1 MHTLGSTLAL
11 RLLISIIIMVPD
23 SSSPCMDEKQT
34 ALSPLEVN
42 TSLSEQTGAKVVLC
56 CPFIPPSRVLVIV
69 TWQIVLRDKPLCSIS
84 YKRETNET
92 LENNCTD
99 GRITW
104 ASRPDQSP
112 HLQIHPVVVSHEGNY
127 RCQMATIDGNFE
139 HNYHLQVLVPP
150 EVTVFPEK
158 NRTVVCQAVAGR
170 PAAQIFW
177 TPEGDC
183 APEKQ
188 DGVNGTVTT
197 RSTCHYP
204 DGNVSTV
211 TCFVSHPTG
220 NRSLSTDLLPD
231 SSSSCMDEKQ
241 TALSPLE
248 VTTSLSV
255 PMGTTVVLC
264 CPCIPLT
271 RVLITAW
278 QIIFRGKPSCNIAY
292 DRETNQTIE
301 TNCGDRRI
309 TWASRPDQS
318 PHLQIQ
324 AMAITHDGYYK
335 CQMVTYDGTFRRG
348 YHLQV
353 LGHQTPESPGSTLLI
368 ILYVKLTLLVV
379 TLVIVGFAF
388 LQRINDCRE

>member
-1 MHTLGSTLAL
+1 MLCPCRTHHL
-11 RLLISIIIMVPD
+11 RLLLMLTVFFLAD

-34 ALSPLEVN
+34 TLSPTEVN
-42 TSLSEQTGAKVVLC
+42 TSQPVQTGEKVVLC

-112 HLQIHPVVVSHEGNY
+112 HLQIHPVAVSHEGNY

-188 DGVNGTVTT
+188 DWVNGTVTT

-220 NRSLSTDLLPD
+220 NRSLSTDLLPGAKG
-231 SSSSCMDEKQ
+231 SEKLYYLFIIIPVILIIGFIWFLKISGYRKCKLKK
-241 TALSPLE
+241 TEA
-248 VTTSLSV
+248 
-255 PMGTTVVLC
+255 TTVVEEDEMQ
-264 CPCIPLT
+264 PYASYAEKNNPL
-271 RVLITAW
+271 
-278 QIIFRGKPSCNIAY
+278 Y
-292 DRETNQTIE
+292 DTVNNLR
-301 TNCGDRRI
+301 
-309 TWASRPDQS
+309 
-318 PHLQIQ
+318 
-324 AMAITHDGYYK
+324 
-335 CQMVTYDGTFRRG
+335 
-348 YHLQV
+348 
-353 LGHQTPESPGSTLLI
+353 
-368 ILYVKLTLLVV
+368 
-379 TLVIVGFAF
+379 
-388 LQRINDCRE
+388 